1 MRISLITGAN
11 KGIGFE
17 VARQLGGLG
26 EQKVLVG
33 ARNEERGRKAAAAL
47 RAEGVDAAYVHVDVT
62 DAAGLERA
70 AKRMEREYGRLDAL
84 VNNAGIAIL
93 DWNLRPGRVPLDVV
107 RRTYETNVVGV
118 IAVTD
123 AMLPLLRR
131 SAAGRIV
138 NVSSAASLGNPNNI
152 NTAYATSKVALN
164 HFTRQLA
171 MELKGTGVTAN
182 VFHPGEVKTDLWA
195 EMKKD
200 VLALGTQNMLRWIN
214 WVEETGGDQEKAID
228 ILRAKGAAKA
238 AKRSA
243 REASEGAV
251 GSYIHMGGRIGVLVE
266 INCETDFVAR
276 NEEFQKLVRDVA
288 MHIAAASPAAV
299 RREDI
304 PADEVERE
312 RAVYRE
318 QMRESGKP
326 EKIWD
331 KIVEGKL
338 EKFFQEAALLEQPF
352 VKDPDI
358 TVGQLVTQA
367 GAKTGENIVVRRF
380 TRFALGE

>member
-1 MRISLITGAN
+1 MAISAKDVKELRERTGA
-11 KGIGFE
+11 GMME
-17 VARQLGGLG
+17 C
-26 EQKVLVG
+26 
-33 ARNEERGRKAAAAL
+33 KAAL
-47 RAEGVDAAYVHVDVT
+47 
-62 DAAGLERA
+62 
-70 AKRMEREYGRLDAL
+70 
-84 VNNAGIAIL
+84 
-93 DWNLRPGRVPLDVV
+93 
-107 RRTYETNVVGV
+107 
-118 IAVTD
+118 
-123 AMLPLLRR
+123 
-131 SAAGRIV
+131 
-138 NVSSAASLGNPNNI
+138 
-152 NTAYATSKVALN
+152 
-164 HFTRQLA
+164 
-171 MELKGTGVTAN
+171 
-182 VFHPGEVKTDLWA
+182 
-195 EMKKD
+195 
-200 VLALGTQNMLRWIN
+200 
-214 WVEETGGDQEKAID
+214 EETGGDQEKAID

-276 NEEFQKLVRDVA
+276 NEEFQRLVRDVA
-288 MHIAAASPAAV
+288 LHIAAASPVAV
-299 RREDI
+299 SREDV

-312 RAVYRE
+312 RSVYRE

-338 EKFFQEAALLEQPF
+338 EKYFQEVVLLEQPF

-380 TRFALGE
+380 TRYALGE